1 MEMNLIILFRNGN
14 EFDCIIKKWK
24 WIWLYYLVM
33 EMNLIILF
41 SNGNEL
47 DYIIWKWNDIL
58 YYVSNGK

>member
-1 MEMNLIILFRNGN
+1 
-14 EFDCIIKKWK
+14 
-24 WIWLYYLVM
+24 M